1 MAERGDA
8 PEKSANG
15 SERTKTRDR
24 ERQSIWSVSST
35 WGTAFFAVFGVLTL
49 ATSCMIVAYLIAN
62 RGDAALMETYMLIA
76 EKVFTNGAALG
87 LTIYSI
93 TETMETAMVFANYL
107 RQNLLE
113 PLKERQ
119 REEGREETREK
130 AREEAREKVREA
142 REEGVARGREEG
154 IEIGIKIGREE
165 AREESTERGR
175 KNGAARE
182 RENGTA
188 REREERTS
196 LTREEWLEL
205 GSLRNEL
212 KWRSWNE
219 RRERAAASGEP
230 FDEPPPSFGG

>member
-1 MAERGDA
+1 MAKRGGA
-8 PEKSANG
+8 PDKSANG
-15 SERTKTRDR
+15 RERKETRDR

-35 WGTAFFAVFGVLTL
+35 WGRAFFAVFSVLTL
-49 ATSCMIVAYLIAN
+49 ATSCIIVAYLIAN
-62 RGDAALMETYMLIA
+62 RGDAAIMEIYMLIA

-119 REEGREETREK
+119 REEGREI
-130 AREEAREKVREA
+130 
-142 REEGVARGREEG
+142 GREEG

-165 AREESTERGR
+165 
-175 KNGAARE
+175 
-182 RENGTA
+182 GTA
-188 REREERTS
+188 REREEG
-196 LTREEWLEL
+196 REEGIPRGSEEWIEL
-205 GSLRNEL
+205 GALRNEL

>member
-1 MAERGDA
+1 MAKRGGA

-15 SERTKTRDR
+15 SERTKTRNR

-35 WGTAFFAVFGVLTL
+35 WGRAFFAIFSVLTL
-49 ATSCMIVAYLIAN
+49 ATSCIITAYLIAN
-62 RGDAALMETYMLIA
+62 RGDAAIMEIYMQIA

-119 REEGREETREK
+119 REEGIEI
-130 AREEAREKVREA
+130 
-142 REEGVARGREEG
+142 GREEG

-165 AREESTERGR
+165 
-175 KNGAARE
+175 
-182 RENGTA
+182 GTA
-188 REREERTS
+188 REREEG
-196 LTREEWLEL
+196 REEGIPRGSEEWIEL
-205 GSLRNEL
+205 GSLRTEL

-219 RRERAAASGEP
+219 RREKAEARGEP

>member
-1 MAERGDA
+1 MAERGGA

-49 ATSCMIVAYLIAN
+49 ATSCMITAYLIAN

-119 REEGREETREK
+119 REEGREEE
-130 AREEAREKVREA
+130 REKVREA
-142 REEGVARGREEG
+142 REEGIARGREEGREEG
-154 IEIGIKIGREE
+154 IEIGRAREREEAREEAPARGREE
-165 AREESTERGR
+165 ARE
-175 KNGAARE
+175 NGV
-182 RENGTA
+182 A

-196 LTREEWLEL
+196 IGREEWLEL
-205 GSLRNEL
+205 GALRNEL

>member
-1 MAERGDA
+1 MAKRGGA

-24 ERQSIWSVSST
+24 ERQSIWSVSSE
-35 WGTAFFAVFGVLTL
+35 WGTAFFAVFGVSTL
-49 ATSCMIVAYLIAN
+49 ATSCMITAYLIAN

-119 REEGREETREK
+119 REEGREEE
-130 AREEAREKVREA
+130 REKVREA
-142 REEGVARGREEG
+142 REEGIEEG
-154 IEIGIKIGREE
+154 IEIGRAREREEAREEAPARGREE
-165 AREESTERGR
+165 ARE
-175 KNGAARE
+175 
-182 RENGTA
+182 NGTA
-188 REREERTS
+188 RGREERTA
-196 LTREEWLEL
+196 LGREEWLEL
-205 GSLRNEL
+205 GALRNEL